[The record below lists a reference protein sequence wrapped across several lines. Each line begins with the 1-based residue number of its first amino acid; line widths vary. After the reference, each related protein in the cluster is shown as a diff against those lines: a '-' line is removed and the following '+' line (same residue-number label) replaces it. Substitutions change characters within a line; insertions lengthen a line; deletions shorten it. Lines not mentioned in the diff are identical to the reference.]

1 MTGDRGDRND
11 RVIAA
16 TPASTHEE
24 AFERA
29 LRPKLLDEYVGRPSR
44 LYDGSWSEW
53 GGRADTPV
61 QTG

>member
-1 MTGDRGDRND
+1 MIETDKLAASHAGAD

-29 LRPKLLDEYVGRPSR
+29 LRPR
-44 LYDGSWSEW
+44 
-53 GGRADTPV
+53 
-61 QTG
+61 